1 MDERV
6 ISSNKR
12 GVASAVVFGATG
24 LVGGELWRAL
34 EQDGYWS
41 SITCIGRRRPAGLG
55 KNDKVSAV
63 AVDLFDTSQYQPL
76 LSVDTIFICLGT
88 TLKKAGSKAA
98 FKRIDVELPALIA
111 KKATIAGARRM
122 VVISAQ
128 GIHKNSLFFYNRA
141 KAEMEEKVTVGFKGQ
156 TCYIRPGLLLG
167 DRRESRL
174 AESLASSVL
183 TRLDGIMQ
191 RPGLR
196 KFRAIHAKTVA
207 QAMNKISQME
217 QLPSIIENQELFE
230 IGDV

>member
-6 ISSNKR
+6 NSSNKR
-12 GVASAVVFGATG
+12 APHSAVVFGATG
-24 LVGGELWRAL
+24 LVGGELWRVL

-55 KNDKVSAV
+55 KNEKVSAL
-63 AVDLFDTSQYQPL
+63 AVDLFDTSQYQHL
-76 LSVDTIFICLGT
+76 LAADTIFICLGT
-88 TLKKAGSKAA
+88 TLKKAGSKEA

-111 KKATIAGARRM
+111 KSATNAGAKRM

-141 KAEMEEKVTVGFKGQ
+141 KAEMEERVVTEFEGESAFV
-156 TCYIRPGLLLG
+156 RPGLLLG
-167 DRRESRL
+167 ERRESRL

-191 RPGLR
+191 RPGLQ
-196 KFRAIHAKTVA
+196 KFRAIPARTVA
-207 QAMNKISQME
+207 IAMNQISQME
-217 QLPSIIENQELFE
+217 QLPSIIENQELFV
-230 IGDV
+230 IGSM